1 MDDYKS
7 EPLAW
12 YQPSSP
18 LLEQFALS
26 KAIDTQAKGA
36 TQFGQAMQVLASP
49 FSFIAGAGAG
59 YLADSNQERN
69 MALQDQFTQQGVAY
83 KSDMQ
88 GNISPVDNRGLVD
101 AMFGA
106 GGVNSRGGV
115 TGLLGSLFGG
125 GAPVNSGPYGG
136 YVVDSQGQPVRS
148 GDGFLSYGD
157 GPQGWGLGQ
166 GVAVSG
172 TGDDESEAGYWG

>member
-18 LLEQFALS
+18 LLEQYALS

-36 TQFGQAMQVLASP
+36 KQFGQALQVLASP

-59 YLADSNQERN
+59 YLADNNQERN
-69 MALQDQFTQQGVAY
+69 MELQDQFTRDGVAY

-88 GNISPVDNRGLVD
+88 GNIVPIDNRGLVD

-106 GGVNSRGGV
+106 GGVNGRGGV

-125 GAPVNSGPYGG
+125 GAPTAPQQYGG
-136 YVVDSQGQPVRS
+136 YVVDGS
-148 GDGFLSYGD
+148 GRPINSGSGFLSYGS
-157 GPQGWGLGQ
+157 GP
-166 GVAVSG
+166 AMNDNSVSRG
-172 TGDDESEAGYWG
+172 GFQTGEVGIDQ